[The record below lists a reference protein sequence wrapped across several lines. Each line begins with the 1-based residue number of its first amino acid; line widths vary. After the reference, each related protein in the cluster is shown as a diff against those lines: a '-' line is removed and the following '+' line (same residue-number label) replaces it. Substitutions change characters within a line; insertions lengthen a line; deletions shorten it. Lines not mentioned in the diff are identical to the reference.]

1 MFEFRDEDDE
11 SRVREGRADVVG
23 EDFPSVAAAAEVA
36 EGLAEADA
44 VDDPRLKSIVVL
56 FCAVALADAFVTK
69 LSGGHAAVARLAGLL
84 YAVPVYELYAL
95 HLRRASDP
103 KETAKS

>member
-23 EDFPSVAAAAEVA
+23 EDFPSAAAAGEGA
-36 EGLAEADA
+36 EGLAKADA
-44 VDDPRLKSIVVL
+44 VDDPRLRNIAVL
-56 FCAVALADAFVTK
+56 FCVVALADAFVTT

-84 YAVPVYELYAL
+84 YAVPVHELYAL

-103 KETAKS
+103 RETATS